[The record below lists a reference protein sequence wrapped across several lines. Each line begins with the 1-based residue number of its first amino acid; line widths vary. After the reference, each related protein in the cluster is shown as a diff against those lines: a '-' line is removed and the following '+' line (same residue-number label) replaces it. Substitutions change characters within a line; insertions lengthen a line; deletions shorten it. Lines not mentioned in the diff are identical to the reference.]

1 MSQRTV
7 IQRQRIGPAIRKLR
21 RINDL
26 TLDDLASQAGISA
39 SHLSR
44 LERGQTLPSFTVLA
58 QIAHVLGVSVDEFVQ
73 LEMDVTALDAEFGD
87 SLQQLGFSDEAKREL
102 LAGSIE
108 LRRALMNTIRALS
121 VTTTSNREAQEAAL
135 RAISEHGL
143 VSASPTLNRVIKS
156 TGFSGVSFTRSL
168 VWTQDTPGEHRYL
181 VAVPALIGHLG
192 NQIVGSYQALTNNEP
207 LDPQAGASWSSAST
221 TALDITK
228 RMIVQRD
235 LLANFLTTGAW
246 VKGGPAAE
254 PDAIVAAAQKLVED
268 VSSGEL
274 VLAVT
279 DAPLGEINMLIQ
291 AEGDVVIESTRHR
304 ATEADRAHL
313 GIILRGRTAS
323 GAFSLRFDEL
333 WDSIPPADRAGDA
346 ISAWITETAGVH
358 QPTA

>member
-73 LEMDVTALDAEFGD
+73 LELDVTALDAEFGD

-121 VTTTSNREAQEAAL
+121 VAPQTNRQAQDAAL
-135 RAISEHGL
+135 RAVTEHGL
-143 VSASPTLNRVIKS
+143 VGASATLNRIIK
-156 TGFSGVSFTRSL
+156 TAGLSGVPFTRAL
-168 VWTQDTPGEHRYL
+168 VWTLDTPGEQRYL
-181 VAVPALIGHLG
+181 IAVPGLIGHLG
-192 NQIVGSYQALTNNEP
+192 DNIVGTYQALTNNEP
-207 LDPQAGASWSSAST
+207 LDPQVSAAWSGGST
-221 TALDITK
+221 PLLDITK
-228 RMIVQRD
+228 RMIIQRDVLAKFLKTGTWLRGGPVTEPERMAAVVQRLID
-235 LLANFLTTGAW
+235 
-246 VKGGPAAE
+246 
-254 PDAIVAAAQKLVED
+254 D
-268 VSSGEL
+268 VSSGEI

-279 DAPLGEINMLIQ
+279 DQPLGDVNMLIQ
-291 AEGDVVIESTRHR
+291 SDGDVVLESTRHR
-304 ATEADRAHL
+304 ATESEKAHL
-313 GIILRGRTAS
+313 GIILRGRSAS
-323 GAFSLRFDEL
+323 EAFATRFDAL
-333 WDSIPPADRAGDA
+333 WESLPAEDRSTDA
-346 ISAWITETAGVH
+346 ILSWIEATSGVAL
-358 QPTA
+358 PSE